1 MYIINITLGTF
12 PDANC
17 GPDTVVHD
25 CCKMNPDAEGFTM
38 TNSSHILLIC
48 IACSYIPLIW
58 VERFGGQTEDKEK
71 AKQDAT
77 PPWVSNLPPLAK
89 KIFYLGLLAI
99 IAGFIVVPIMM
110 AMSIQSHLNVNHR
123 NALLGA
129 QAFMDPY
136 R

>member
-1 MYIINITLGTF
+1 MTSSSNIL
-12 PDANC
+12 
-17 GPDTVVHD
+17 
-25 CCKMNPDAEGFTM
+25 M
-38 TNSSHILLIC
+38 IC

-77 PPWVSNLPPLAK
+77 PPWVSNLPPIAK
-89 KIFYLGLLAI
+89 KIFHFGLLAI
-99 IAGFIVVPIMM
+99 IAGFIAVPIVM
-110 AMSIQSHLNVNHR
+110 AMSIQSRLNVNHR

-136 R
+136 RYKIL

>member
-1 MYIINITLGTF
+1 
-12 PDANC
+12 
-17 GPDTVVHD
+17 
-25 CCKMNPDAEGFTM
+25 M
-38 TNSSHILLIC
+38 TSSSNILLIC
-48 IACSYIPLIW
+48 LACSYIPLIW

-71 AKQDAT
+71 DKVKAT
-77 PPWVSNLPPLAK
+77 PPWVENLPSLAK

-99 IAGFIVVPIMM
+99 IMGFIFVPILM
-110 AMSIQSHLNVNHR
+110 AESIQGSLNVNHR